1 MNQFNRLDPLDIQR
15 NLQTDRLAWLWL
27 LIGFILLPFMTW
39 QTVIPLAAWFAPV
52 FLLRFARTSR
62 RTSLALPFIF
72 IAYVAANLIAG
83 RGLPFNLLG
92 FMGNILFKGLLWTLP
107 YAADRLIRSRLR
119 AWARLLVFP
128 LAFTTVDWV
137 MSLLRVSSSGSPAY
151 SQYDN
156 LALVQV
162 ISITGMWGLTFL
174 IMWFAS
180 TVNALWEHHFD
191 WKAARGTLAFF
202 VAVLVAAQLFGSIR
216 LSFSPPSS
224 QTIVAATITTDSAA
238 WKAAVDSLDWMRF
251 NRSTDAERDAV
262 RPKFEA
268 TVNQMLTRT
277 ETALR
282 GGAKV
287 VGWQEESAWVLA
299 EDEQSALD
307 RAAALARQYDA
318 YLQVSLGVFTRTEKL
333 PYLFDRSILI
343 DNRGQI
349 LWKYDKTHLVPYDE
363 AFSTIAGKGVLPHA
377 DTPYGRMSAAI
388 CYENYYPALIRQAG
402 QIGADILF
410 APSNDVAP
418 FASSASV
425 MATYR
430 AIENGFSMVR
440 PTGKGISLITDYQGR
455 VLGSQ
460 DYFTASS
467 GIMLTTVPT
476 RGVRTIYGKI
486 GDVFAYLSVTGLI
499 LLVGWA
505 LIRRRQPS

>member
-1 MNQFNRLDPLDIQR
+1 MNQSNRIDPLDIRR
-15 NLQTDRLAWLWL
+15 NLQTDPLAWLWL

-92 FMGNILFKGLLWTLP
+92 FIGNVLFKGLLWMLP
-107 YAADRLIRSRLR
+107 YAADRLIGSRLR

-151 SQYDN
+151 SQYNN

-162 ISITGMWGLTFL
+162 ISITGMWALTFL

-180 TVNALWEHHFD
+180 TANALWEHHFD
-191 WKAARGTLAFF
+191 WKPVRGTLAFF

-216 LSFSPPSS
+216 LSFAPPSS

-238 WKAAVDSLDWMRF
+238 WNAAVSSINWTTF
-251 NRSTDAERDAV
+251 NRSTDADRAAV

-268 TVNQMLTRT
+268 TVNQMLART

-282 GGAKV
+282 GGAKI
-287 VGWQEESAWVLA
+287 VGWQEEAAWVLA
-299 EDEQSALD
+299 EDEQSTVG
-307 RAAALARQYDA
+307 RASALARQYDA

-333 PYLFDRSILI
+333 PYLLDRSILI
-343 DNRGQI
+343 DNMGHV

-388 CYENYYPALIRQAG
+388 CYENYYPAMIRQAG

-410 APSNDVAP
+410 APSNDVPP

-425 MATYR
+425 MFIYR

-440 PTGKGISLITDYQGR
+440 PAGKGISLITDYQGR

-460 DYFTASS
+460 DYFTNSS
-467 GIMLTTVPT
+467 GIMLTTVPA
-476 RGVRTIYGKI
+476 RGVRTIYSKI
-486 GDVFAYLSVTGLI
+486 GDVFAHLSVAGLI
-499 LLVGWA
+499 LLAGWA